1 MEARSNNSLSWDTVF
16 LVLFKWARQPSVTPG
31 LVHVE
36 LRSKIMTWNP
46 FPWDLKLLLPAVKPY
61 IFIAFSHG
69 PFKLQFLLTDLALS
83 SSSFPTAED
92 FHFLILNLARYL
104 HFYILLTLLCVK
116 GKGQEAV
123 SHKLCQSNPSHLSK
137 HKYDHIASNGYP
149 FTWRTNQF
157 LYLVILKTP
166 HPGGILAFKL
176 YLQSY
181 P

>member
-1 MEARSNNSLSWDTVF
+1 MASSVDNFLSQDTVF
-16 LVLFKWARQPSVTPG
+16 LALFKWARQPSVTPG

-36 LRSKIMTWNP
+36 HRSKIMTWNP
-46 FPWDLKLLLPAVKPY
+46 SPWDLKLLLPAVKSY

-104 HFYILLTLLCVK
+104 YFYILLTFLCVE
-116 GKGQEAV
+116 GKGQETV

-137 HKYDHIASNGYP
+137 HKYGHIVSNGYP
-149 FTWRTNQF
+149 FTWRTNQ
-157 LYLVILKTP
+157 IP
-166 HPGGILAFKL
+166 
-176 YLQSY
+176 
-181 P
+181 